1 MGLVIQINTN
11 GGFEVWSVNRGNQQS
26 KRLFFKTGQIKTA
39 NTEAESS
46 DGAIVVVNDS
56 SIENKSWGENFLW
69 TNLTQKI
76 FLYEN
81 LGNSVMIT

>member
-1 MGLVIQINTN
+1 LEICFKILKKIKPFIKLAVGLVIQINTN

-56 SIENKSWGENFLW
+56 SIENKS
-69 TNLTQKI
+69 
-76 FLYEN
+76 
-81 LGNSVMIT
+81 